1 MGDFDARSTEEE
13 QPEKPETE
21 KPGDEKPDR
30 SAEEQRPEQPKS
42 DENAQD
48 EQPKEQRDA
57 VTTGTNHEKASEDAK
72 PESLPIPSED
82 VPTTSNQD
90 VHRGAE
96 DDGGEVVEDN
106 EDTVIY

>member
-1 MGDFDARSTEEE
+1 MEKFDARSKEEE
-13 QPEKPETE
+13 QPEKPDTE
-21 KPGDEKPDR
+21 KPSDEKPDR
-30 SAEEQRPEQPKS
+30 SEEQRPEPPKS

-48 EQPKEQRDA
+48 EQSKENKDA
-57 VTTGTNHEKASEDAK
+57 VTTETSHEKGTEGTK
-72 PESLPIPSED
+72 PESPPLPSDD
-82 VPTTSNQD
+82 VPTTTNQD